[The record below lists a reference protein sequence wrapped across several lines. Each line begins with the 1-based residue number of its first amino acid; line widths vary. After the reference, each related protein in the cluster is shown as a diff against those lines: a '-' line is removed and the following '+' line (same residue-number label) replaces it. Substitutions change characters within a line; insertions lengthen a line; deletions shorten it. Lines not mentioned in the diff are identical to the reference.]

1 MQCSF
6 FNTFATP
13 ILRLRSAYATPM
25 LQKWEKCALL
35 RSVRRRLAIVFIF
48 IRGPGRSGGM
58 HGPRDESLLEV
69 CIIFVEPGG
78 FYLEGA
84 GEGLVG
90 VHRTRELGHAVT
102 LERDVVDR
110 LA

>member
-1 MQCSF
+1 MPALLCPV
-6 FNTFATP
+6 TFVNS
-13 ILRLRSAYATPM
+13 LATPM

-48 IRGPGRSGGM
+48 IRGPHWSCAM
-58 HGPRDESLLEV
+58 HGPREQSLLEV
-69 CIIFVEPGG
+69 CTIFVEPGG

-90 VHRTRELGHAVT
+90 VHGTRELGHSVT
-102 LERDVVDR
+102 LEGNVVDR